1 LPKSV
6 ASTISCAIGY
16 LSDGNG
22 NCITVPPSVPIIP
35 TNSPS
40 ACPCQGAIDEL
51 QAEINALVAA

>member
-1 LPKSV
+1 
-6 ASTISCAIGY
+6 